1 MHPQDATGIDALPD
15 IAGIASNLDVVRHA
29 RFPSIPITLMVPFA
43 VTIFTG
49 AFLLFQVQ
57 PLIGKYILPWFG
69 GGPGVWTT
77 CLLFFQTL
85 LLGGYAY
92 AHFSSTRLKPRQQV
106 ILHLVLLALSLALL
120 PITPSDSWKARIG
133 GDPNIRILLLL
144 MATIGLP
151 YFVLSSTGPLMQQ
164 WFSQTNPGV
173 SPYRLYALSNV
184 GSLLA
189 LLSYPVFFEVEFP
202 RHTQALMWSGGLVLF
217 VLFCGYCAFRVWRNA
232 TQPAAVPIV
241 PAPIE
246 IPSTPPEFAPT
257 PELVE
262 PLPADAPAAA
272 DSAEVSTVDKLL
284 WVSLPMIA
292 SVLLL
297 ATTNKLSQEVAVIP
311 FLWVLP
317 LSLYLLSFIIC
328 FDHARWYHR
337 GAFTALLVVGTAV
350 VCQVLPVGNDAP
362 MRLQILVYNVALFL
376 ACMVCHGELYRLK
389 PPPRQLTAYFLFI
402 SAGGALGGF
411 LVAIVAP
418 AVFTDYRELQLG
430 LWVLTYA
437 LGVLCFR
444 HRSRE
449 LAVAAGVGA
458 MLTTVVIPCL
468 RSYFDDS
475 PGMRGE
481 FVTFF
486 KERAPYIIGGLVLF
500 VLCVFDLRRRVL
512 NPTWEPRMGGFV
524 MALCVGF
531 GTIFVMQWDS
541 KSSVQ
546 VLSATRNFYGTLKV
560 FDYYPDDPED
570 HYHLLLHGATTH
582 GIQFVK
588 PEKSVLPTTYYAD
601 TSGVGRALN
610 SLPEGPRRLG
620 LVGLGTGS
628 LAVYGRKGDY
638 LRIYEINPAVE
649 QLARTQFKYLEYCQA
664 QVDVVMG
671 DARLMMERELEE
683 NKPQL
688 FDLLALDA
696 FSSDAIPVH
705 LLTKE
710 AFEMYLKQM
719 KPDGVL
725 AVHIS
730 NRYLDLQPVV
740 EKLAEHFKL
749 HVATISDDNE
759 PEWWIYATTWMLVTR
774 DKDFLQNDRIRD
786 AVEEPGAEDKSFPLW
801 TDDYASLYTI
811 MKQ

>member
-1 MHPQDATGIDALPD
+1 
-15 IAGIASNLDVVRHA
+15 
-29 RFPSIPITLMVPFA
+29 MVPFA
-43 VTIFTG
+43 LTIFTG

-92 AHFSSTRLKPRQQV
+92 AHFTSTRLTPRRQV
-106 ILHLVLLALSLALL
+106 ILHVALLVLSLAVL
-120 PITPSDSWKARIG
+120 PITPSDGWKAHIG
-133 GDPNIRILLLL
+133 GDPNVRILLLL

-189 LLSYPVFFEVEFP
+189 LLSYPVFFEVKFP
-202 RHTQALMWSGGLVLF
+202 RHTQAAMWSVGLVLF
-217 VLFCGYCAFRVWRNA
+217 VVFCGYCAYRMWKNA
-232 TQPAAVPIV
+232 LTPAAPVV
-241 PAPIE
+241 PAAPE
-246 IPSTPPEFAPT
+246 IPSTPPEFAPS
-257 PELVE
+257 PDLI
-262 PLPADAPAAA
+262 APVPTGTSGAETSEG
-272 DSAEVSTVDKLL
+272 SAVDKLL
-284 WVSLPMIA
+284 WVCLPAIA

-337 GAFTALLVVGTAV
+337 GVFTTLLVVATAV

-362 MRLQILVYNVALFL
+362 MRLQILVYNLALFI

-389 PPPRQLTAYFLFI
+389 PPPKKLTGYFLLI

-418 AVFTDYRELQLG
+418 AIFTDYREVQLG
-430 LWVLTYA
+430 FWVLTYA

-458 MLTTVVIPCL
+458 ILATLVLPWV
-468 RSYFDDS
+468 RSYFDES
-475 PGMRGE
+475 PGLGTE

-486 KERAPYIIGGLVLF
+486 RDYWMYIIGGLVLF
-500 VLCVFDLRRRVL
+500 VGCVFDLRRRVL
-512 NPTWEPRMGGFV
+512 QPTWEPRMGGFV
-524 MALCVGF
+524 MSLCVAF
-531 GTIFVMQWDS
+531 GTLFVMQWED
-541 KSSVQ
+541 KSSAEI
-546 VLSATRNFYGTLKV
+546 LSATRNFYGTLKV

-588 PEKSVLPTTYYAD
+588 PEKSVMPTTYYGD
-601 TSGVGRALN
+601 TSGVGRAVS
-610 SLPEGPRRLG
+610 SLPEEPRRIG
-620 LVGLGTGS
+620 LVGLGTGT
-628 LAVYGRKGDY
+628 LAAYGRKEDY
-638 LRIYEINPAVE
+638 FRIYEINPTVE
-649 QLARTQFKYLEYCQA
+649 ELARTQFKYLDYTQA
-664 QVDVVMG
+664 KIDVVMG
-671 DARLMMERELEE
+671 DARLMMERELEQ
-683 NKPQL
+683 NNPQQ

-705 LLTKE
+705 LLTRE
-710 AFEMYLKQM
+710 AFEIYLRQM
-719 KPDGVL
+719 KPEGVL

-740 EKLAEHFKL
+740 EKLADHFKL
-749 HVATISDDNE
+749 HVVTIPDDEE
-759 PEWWIYATTWMLVTR
+759 PDWWIYATTWMLVTR
-774 DKDFLQNDRIRD
+774 NKEILENDRIRN
-786 AVEEPGAEDKSFPLW
+786 VSEEPEVDRSAFPLW
-801 TDDYASLYTI
+801 TDDYASLFSI
-811 MKQ
+811 LKED

>member
-1 MHPQDATGIDALPD
+1 MLPYAL
-15 IAGIASNLDVVRHA
+15 
-29 RFPSIPITLMVPFA
+29 
-43 VTIFTG
+43 TIFTG

-77 CLLFFQTL
+77 CLLFFQTV

-92 AHFSSTRLKPRQQV
+92 AHFSSTRLTPRRQV
-106 ILHLVLLALSLALL
+106 IVHFILLALSLALL
-120 PITPSDSWKARIG
+120 PITPSESWKAHVG
-133 GDPNIRILLLL
+133 GDPNVRILLLL

-189 LLSYPVFFEVEFP
+189 LLSYPIYFEVKFP
-202 RHTQALMWSGGLVLF
+202 RHTQAAMWSGGLALF
-217 VLFCGYCAFRVWRNA
+217 VVFCGYCAFRVWRHVQA
-232 TQPAAVPIV
+232 PVAPTTAPDAAS
-241 PAPIE
+241 PAPAEETKVSAIDK
-246 IPSTPPEFAPT
+246 ILWVA
-257 PELVE
+257 
-262 PLPADAPAAA
+262 LPAF
-272 DSAEVSTVDKLL
+272 
-284 WVSLPMIA
+284 A

-317 LSLYLLSFIIC
+317 LSLYLLTFIIC

-337 GAFTALLVVGTAV
+337 GIFTSLLIVGTAV
-350 VCQVLPVGNDAP
+350 VCQVLPVGTDAS
-362 MRLQILVYNVALFL
+362 MRLQIIAYTATLFV

-389 PPPRQLTAYFLFI
+389 PPPRLLTSYFLFI

-411 LVAIVAP
+411 FVAIVAP
-418 AVFTDYRELQLG
+418 ALFTDYRELQLG
-430 LWVLTYA
+430 LWILTYA

-449 LAVAAGVGA
+449 LAIAVGVGA
-458 MLTTVVIPCL
+458 LASTVALPWL
-468 RSYFDDS
+468 RSFFDDT
-475 PGMRGE
+475 PGLQAE

-486 KERAPYIIGGLVLF
+486 RDRAWYIIGGLVLF
-500 VLCVFDLRRRVL
+500 VGCLFDLRRRVL
-512 NPTWEPRMGGFV
+512 LPTFQPRMGGFV
-524 MALCVGF
+524 MAVCVAF
-531 GTIFVMQWDS
+531 GAVFVLQWNDR
-541 KSSVQ
+541 SSVRT
-546 VLSATRNFYGTLKV
+546 LSATRNFYGTLKV
-560 FDYYPDDPED
+560 FDHYPDDPED

-588 PEKSVLPTTYYAD
+588 PEKAMLPTTYYAD
-601 TSGVGRALN
+601 SSGVGRGIS
-610 SLPEGPRRLG
+610 SLPETPRRLG

-628 LAVYGRKGDY
+628 LATYARPGDY
-638 LRIYEINPAVE
+638 LRIYEINPAVQE
-649 QLARTQFKYLEYCQA
+649 LARSQFKYLEYCQA
-664 QVDVVMG
+664 KTDVIMG
-671 DARLMMERELEE
+671 DARLMMEQELAA
-683 NKPQL
+683 NQGQQ
-688 FDLLALDA
+688 FDFLALDA

-710 AFEMYLKQM
+710 AFEIYFRHLKA
-719 KPDGVL
+719 DGVL

-730 NRYLDLQPVV
+730 NRYLDLRPVV

-749 HVATISDDNE
+749 EVVTISDDNE
-759 PEWWIYATTWMLVTR
+759 PDWWIYATTWMLVT
-774 DKDFLQNDRIRD
+774 KNKAFLTNDRITD
-786 AVEEPGAEDKSFPLW
+786 TAEKPSETRTSFPLW
-801 TDDYASLYTI
+801 TDDYASLYSI